1 MDITLI
7 QLGIKQEHARFL
19 AEAANS
25 FNASQSCYRL
35 HTAKILPSPANPPL
49 KWPECARDFVAQN
62 RKTIVI
68 TDVQFDDNW
77 FSHGDGSTSI
87 VSTAE
92 WFNVL
97 EVPLALQC
105 YLLTEFA
112 LACAMF
118 SVEHDERT
126 VPPHESAVGCLFDLC
141 AIKADILLK
150 LRAGYLCP
158 DHVNRLSALGASAD
172 HIAAIERVL
181 NLARAYALSRDDDKR
196 RLGAIRNRRVFVVHG
211 RDEVALGQLEN
222 LLHEVNVEPVVLKR
236 EPRHGVSTIIELIER
251 YAEVGYAFILF
262 TPDDVG
268 AVAGELSM
276 QRRSRQ
282 NVILEC
288 GLFLGL
294 LGRRRV
300 SCIVKNANLEMPS
313 DLGGVL
319 QHRFTHSVY
328 EVKDEIKLELQ
339 RAGYPVP

>member
-7 QLGIKQEHARFL
+7 QLGMRPENARFL

-25 FNASQSCYRL
+25 FNASQSYYWLDTPEIRQR
-35 HTAKILPSPANPPL
+35 PVNPCL
-49 KWPECARDFVAQN
+49 KWPECALDFGAQN
-62 RKTIVI
+62 RKSIVV
-68 TDVQFDDNW
+68 TDVRFDDNW
-77 FSHGDGSTSI
+77 FSHGDGITSI

-92 WFNVL
+92 WFRVL

-112 LACAMF
+112 LACALF
-118 SVEHDERT
+118 SVEQDEWT
-126 VPPHESAVGCLFDLC
+126 VPPHENAVGCLFDLC
-141 AIKADILLK
+141 ASRADILLK

-158 DHVNRLSALGASAD
+158 DHVNRLSALGANAD
-172 HIAAIERVL
+172 SIAAIERIL

-211 RDEVALGQLEN
+211 RDEIALGQLESVLPELN
-222 LLHEVNVEPVVLKR
+222 IQAVVLKR

-251 YAEVGYAFILF
+251 YADVGYAFILF

-268 AVAGELSM
+268 AVAGEISM

-282 NVILEC
+282 NVIFEC

-300 SCIVKNANLEMPS
+300 SCIVKNASLEMPS

-319 QHRFTHSVY
+319 QHRYTQSVH
-328 EVKDEIKLELQ
+328 EVKDEIKVELQ